1 MMARME
7 TRQRPAAVI
16 AVAALVLAPVLAAS
30 GCGWRLETPDPS
42 PLVPDET
49 ELARDAAAQAEARL
63 VEALDYAEAE
73 TPGSAW
79 LLGYEEAAAGP
90 HLEALGGAYDPYP
103 DPTPDPSPS
112 PDPRLGPTSFSRY
125 AAFARDAAIEGA
137 LTVEDPDLALLLA
150 SIGLSH
156 AAALRL
162 QSEEDSRAAGFDAD
176 QIVDRVPPL
185 PSKALEA
192 TLSASASVAANP
204 VDVTTVNVAS
214 VTSTDLVPAETS
226 ISEETLLEIIVLH
239 DYAMYLCEVVAARA
253 VGDLRWIAYL
263 RSRIHQDR
271 MDALVALTS
280 SDPRGPS
287 YITEREEVGA
297 NEDMEALL
305 AEVEG
310 DLAVLYI
317 RAFGEVVALESE
329 AVDVAPGQV
338 HTDYATRTWLLAAA
352 FDALMASWLRMPGPE
367 SAPVFP
373 GVSVP
378 GYTPVEPSPLPVPSP
393 SLASPSDT

>member
-7 TRQRPAAVI
+7 TRHRPTAVLLT
-16 AVAALVLAPVLAAS
+16 AALVLTPVLAAS

-49 ELARDAAAQAEARL
+49 EAARDAVAQVEARL
-63 VEALDYAEAE
+63 VEALAYAEAE
-73 TPGSAW
+73 TPGSEW
-79 LLGYEEAAAGP
+79 LLEYEEVAAGA

-103 DPTPDPSPS
+103 NPTPDPSPS

-162 QSEEDSRAAGFDAD
+162 QSEEDSRAAGFGAD

-185 PSKALEA
+185 PSDALEA
-192 TLSASASVAANP
+192 TLAAAESTVDVASA
-204 VDVTTVNVAS
+204 
-214 VTSTDLVPAETS
+214 TSTDLVPTS
-226 ISEETLLEIIVLH
+226 TSVPEETLLELILLH
-239 DYAMYLCEVVAARA
+239 DYASYLCEVVAARA

-263 RSRIHQDR
+263 RSLIHQDR
-271 MDALVALTS
+271 TDALVALTAT
-280 SDPRGPS
+280 DPRGPS
-287 YITEREEVGA
+287 YITEREEIGA

-310 DLAVLYI
+310 DLAVLYLS
-317 RAFGEVVALESE
+317 AFEEVVTLESE
-329 AVDVAPGQV
+329 AADIAPGQV
-338 HTDYATRTWLLAAA
+338 HTDAPTRTWLLSAA
-352 FDALMASWLRMPGPE
+352 FDALMASWLRLPGPE

-378 GYTPVEPSPLPVPSP
+378 GYTPIEPSPLPVPSP
-393 SLASPSDT
+393 SVVPVNEA